1 MNVIEMVNK
10 MSNQIIERIDTANKY
25 RESVK
30 TEQISSPNNEAYT
43 KWHEEW
49 VKEMSAKGGYI
60 PPNKDFSEEIICRD
74 DR

>member
-1 MNVIEMVNK
+1 
-10 MSNQIIERIDTANKY
+10 MSNRIFQILDESKKF

-30 TEQISSPNNEAYT
+30 TKEISSPNNEAYT

-60 PPNKDFSEEIICRD
+60 QPNKDFSEEIICRD
-74 DR
+74 D